1 MKMKQV
7 CQLTGLTERT
17 IRFYVEKELC
27 APETRWMDQRKY
39 YDFSKENVEELRQAA
54 ELRKA
59 YFSIQAIQTMRSSP
73 ERIPEILKTY
83 RQGLAADEAHKRK
96 LLDVMEQMDVEQIGS
111 VAALANKLERV
122 SAALSLPQA
131 DLAPEFG
138 RLDGLSREEKEEAY
152 QEYQRRRKR
161 DEKIG
166 KFVVFGIAGLN
177 AAGSLASW
185 IVRADFT
192 YLFTFL
198 VQAGFSI
205 ALCCGVRWVRWLF
218 VAGGVIGA
226 ASTFLLLIQAADIG
240 GMPGLVFCIWYFC
253 AFSLCADRDITGMVP
268 SGEGVF
274 LSEEKW
280 LSAFCFE
287 GAGALV
293 RRKRE
298 LYTSSASPSNP
309 ERLKEPGSEF

>member
-122 SAALSLPQA
+122 SAALSL
-131 DLAPEFG
+131 
-138 RLDGLSREEKEEAY
+138 EEKEEAY

-240 GMPGLVFCIWYFC
+240 GMPAWFFAYGIFVLLVSVLTGILLAWY
-253 AFSLCADRDITGMVP
+253 RPV
-268 SGEGVF
+268 
-274 LSEEKW
+274 
-280 LSAFCFE
+280 
-287 GAGALV
+287 
-293 RRKRE
+293 
-298 LYTSSASPSNP
+298 
-309 ERLKEPGSEF
+309 KEFFYQKKNG

>member
-152 QEYQRRRKR
+152 QEYQSAP
-161 DEKIG
+161 E
-166 KFVVFGIAGLN
+166 AG
-177 AAGSLASW
+177 
-185 IVRADFT
+185 
-192 YLFTFL
+192 
-198 VQAGFSI
+198 
-205 ALCCGVRWVRWLF
+205 
-218 VAGGVIGA
+218 
-226 ASTFLLLIQAADIG
+226 
-240 GMPGLVFCIWYFC
+240 
-253 AFSLCADRDITGMVP
+253 
-268 SGEGVF
+268 
-274 LSEEKW
+274 
-280 LSAFCFE
+280 
-287 GAGALV
+287 
-293 RRKRE
+293 
-298 LYTSSASPSNP
+298 
-309 ERLKEPGSEF
+309 

>member
-39 YDFSKENVEELRQAA
+39 YDFSKENVEELRQTA

-138 RLDGLSREEKEEAY
+138 
-152 QEYQRRRKR
+152 
-161 DEKIG
+161 
-166 KFVVFGIAGLN
+166 
-177 AAGSLASW
+177 
-185 IVRADFT
+185 
-192 YLFTFL
+192 
-198 VQAGFSI
+198 
-205 ALCCGVRWVRWLF
+205 
-218 VAGGVIGA
+218 
-226 ASTFLLLIQAADIG
+226 
-240 GMPGLVFCIWYFC
+240 
-253 AFSLCADRDITGMVP
+253 
-268 SGEGVF
+268 
-274 LSEEKW
+274 
-280 LSAFCFE
+280 
-287 GAGALV
+287 
-293 RRKRE
+293 
-298 LYTSSASPSNP
+298 
-309 ERLKEPGSEF
+309 

>member
-152 QEYQRRRKR
+152 QEYQRHRKR

-240 GMPGLVFCIWYFC
+240 GMPAWFFAYGI
-253 AFSLCADRDITGMVP
+253 LC
-268 SGEGVF
+268 F
-274 LSEEKW
+274 
-280 LSAFCFE
+280 
-287 GAGALV
+287 
-293 RRKRE
+293 
-298 LYTSSASPSNP
+298 
-309 ERLKEPGSEF
+309 

>member
-131 DLAPEFG
+131 GLAPEFG

-240 GMPGLVFCIWYFC
+240 GMPAWFFAYGIFVLLVSVLTGILLAWY
-253 AFSLCADRDITGMVP
+253 RPV
-268 SGEGVF
+268 
-274 LSEEKW
+274 
-280 LSAFCFE
+280 
-287 GAGALV
+287 
-293 RRKRE
+293 
-298 LYTSSASPSNP
+298 
-309 ERLKEPGSEF
+309 KEFFYQKKNG

>member
-131 DLAPEFG
+131 DLAPNLAGWTDFHG
-138 RLDGLSREEKEEAY
+138 KK
-152 QEYQRRRKR
+152 RKR
-161 DEKIG
+161 RTRSTSG
-166 KFVVFGIAGLN
+166 
-177 AAGSLASW
+177 AGSGMKNRKICGLWNRGPKRSGQSGFLDCAGG
-185 IVRADFT
+185 F
-192 YLFTFL
+192 YLSFTF
-198 VQAGFSI
+198 
-205 ALCCGVRWVRWLF
+205 
-218 VAGGVIGA
+218 
-226 ASTFLLLIQAADIG
+226 
-240 GMPGLVFCIWYFC
+240 
-253 AFSLCADRDITGMVP
+253 
-268 SGEGVF
+268 
-274 LSEEKW
+274 
-280 LSAFCFE
+280 
-287 GAGALV
+287 
-293 RRKRE
+293 
-298 LYTSSASPSNP
+298 
-309 ERLKEPGSEF
+309 

>member
-218 VAGGVIGA
+218 VAGLHVFA
-226 ASTFLLLIQAADIG
+226 A
-240 GMPGLVFCIWYFC
+240 Y
-253 AFSLCADRDITGMVP
+253 TG
-268 SGEGVF
+268 
-274 LSEEKW
+274 
-280 LSAFCFE
+280 
-287 GAGALV
+287 
-293 RRKRE
+293 R
-298 LYTSSASPSNP
+298 
-309 ERLKEPGSEF
+309 